1 MMKQRLSCAAALAL
15 MVWTFSAGAQQAYPS
30 RPVRVVVFVP
40 AGGGADL
47 LARIVGQKLGEV
59 LGTTVVVDNRAGM
72 GGVIGTSVVAKAAPD
87 GYTLL
92 QGGITTHGIGPH
104 IYMNLPYDP
113 IKDFAPVVLSATL
126 PVFVIVNAQVPVK
139 SVNELIA
146 LAKARPNAFS

>member
-1 MMKQRLSCAAALAL
+1 MMTQRPVYTAALVL
-15 MVWTFSAGAQQAYPS
+15 MAWSLSASAQQPYPN

-47 LARIVGQKLGEV
+47 LARIMGQKLGEV

-72 GGVIGTSVVAKAAPD
+72 GGVIGTAMVAKAAAD

-104 IYMNLPYDP
+104 IYHNLPYDP
-113 IKDFAPVVLSATL
+113 QKDFAPIILSGTL
-126 PVFVIVNAQVPVK
+126 PVFLVVNAQVPVK
-139 SVNELIA
+139 SVSELIA
-146 LAKARPNAFS
+146 LAKAK